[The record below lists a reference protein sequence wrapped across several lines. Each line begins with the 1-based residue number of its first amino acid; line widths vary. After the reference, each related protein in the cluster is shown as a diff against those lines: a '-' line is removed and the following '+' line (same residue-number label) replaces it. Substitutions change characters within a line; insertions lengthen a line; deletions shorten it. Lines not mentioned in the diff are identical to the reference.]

1 MLSLTIRSQEE
12 INARLREIHPPHSP
26 PVDPSLASP
35 YDFKHPAQINKDQLR
50 TLKGLHDNF
59 ARLLASTLSGA
70 MRQVVEVKTAF
81 VEQTA
86 YSEFIMSLSN
96 PYCIYEF
103 TPGPTAGRAVVD
115 VAMPLVFAAVDG
127 AFGGRGSSAGIETG
141 QPTAIEMRVINRIF
155 KHMLADLEATW
166 QPLLPVAISEVE
178 LETNPEVVQVVAA
191 QEIVIVLAFEVNMP
205 QASGLTRLCYPFFT
219 LKPLLPLLGKCRV
232 RRAIVIVLAF
242 EVNMPQASGLTRLCY
257 PFFTLKPLLPLLGKC
272 RVRRAAEKTAALV
285 SDNRL
290 CLGPLQLPLVAELGR
305 VQVALAEVR
314 SLQVGDILRL
324 PERTAD
330 SVPVYLG
337 GKPKFLAHPFA
348 EENGELKL
356 QVAGPIPAHEQ
367 GRYGTAH

>member
-1 MLSLTIRSQEE
+1 MTLCEWMLSLTIRSQEE

-232 RRAIVIVLAF
+232 RRA
-242 EVNMPQASGLTRLCY
+242 
-257 PFFTLKPLLPLLGKC
+257 
-272 RVRRAAEKTAALV
+272 AEKTAALV